1 LTKWRK
7 RGNASA
13 AKDACGMEDG
23 MSSEDRREE
32 LLQILVRSGKP
43 ISGADL
49 AAALGVSRQVIVQ
62 DIALLRAN
70 GMEILSTN
78 RGYVAQN
85 KSGAMFQRVF
95 KVIHTEAEAEKELNL
110 VVDLGGIVKDVFI
123 YHKAYGVVRAD
134 MNIKSR
140 RDVKSY
146 MEKIKTGKS
155 SLLMNVTAGY
165 HYHTIL
171 AEDEETLD
179 LVFKALQDNGFLA
192 QLQDYE
198 PVNFWE

>member
-1 LTKWRK
+1 
-7 RGNASA
+7 
-13 AKDACGMEDG
+13 
-23 MSSEDRREE
+23 
-32 LLQILVRSGKP
+32 
-43 ISGADL
+43 
-49 AAALGVSRQVIVQ
+49 
-62 DIALLRAN
+62 
-70 GMEILSTN
+70 
-78 RGYVAQN
+78 
-85 KSGAMFQRVF
+85 
-95 KVIHTEAEAEKELNL
+95 
-110 VVDLGGIVKDVFI
+110 
-123 YHKAYGVVRAD
+123 